1 MQPIPVVH
9 GMTIGEY
16 ANMLNGEK
24 WLANK
29 LQCKTT
35 SDTLLKLRP

>member
-24 WLANK
+24 MAYK
-29 LQCKTT
+29 QAAM
-35 SDTLLKLRP
+35 